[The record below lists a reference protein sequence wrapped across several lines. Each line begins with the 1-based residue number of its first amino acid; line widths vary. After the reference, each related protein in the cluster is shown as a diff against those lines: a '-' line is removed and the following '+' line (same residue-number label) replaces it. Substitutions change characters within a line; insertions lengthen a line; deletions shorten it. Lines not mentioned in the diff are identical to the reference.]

1 MLALQ
6 VTSKH
11 CCQWRIKSTKDE
23 YSTKDNRS
31 TQVEVWQSA
40 AIAAMQC

>member
-1 MLALQ
+1 MIIEEQ
-6 VTSKH
+6 KYG
-11 CCQWRIKSTKDE
+11 

-40 AIAAMQC
+40 PLAANGSGIAEGG